1 MEQRH
6 PDHAHHPF
14 TRLHPLPL
22 ALLLLATMLACDIVG
37 TSAGIQFDVR
47 RELAVVRAGSTD
59 PLPELTDAAFHSL
72 ATGSRVTTDAN
83 GEALLQGTVG
93 GQTCRV
99 FLFQDS
105 GLVKKACPNSSS
117 KSGNTT
123 CVEEGSAVFSQCSSH
138 IVMTPTG
145 EARLEGTWV
154 AVTYLPQFQATIYEV
169 YEGRVRAWPVL
180 DYATRTLGNPVDV
193 KGGYF
198 WYSMP
203 DAARKL
209 VPGIPWREPVPFEQ
223 MPPLV
228 EAWRLRP
235 WLERIRARAE
245 AGRIPFPGFLLEG
258 SRVPATEVPAVT
270 VPERVIVTRVPERIV
285 PAAPGLLITGGG
297 GPLEQTTVQE
307 ALLQGLP
314 WAAISAKLL
323 PDPQAPVTIALAGR
337 QVDARTLVEDRERA
351 RQLLARVA
359 PDGFALTMLYTA
371 DERAVQMARQMAEYL
386 INLGIKA
393 VLEEVPVAD
402 AQYKLTTLIAAGE
415 PVLLIQP
422 Q

>member
-1 MEQRH
+1 
-6 PDHAHHPF
+6 
-14 TRLHPLPL
+14 
-22 ALLLLATMLACDIVG
+22 
-37 TSAGIQFDVR
+37 
-47 RELAVVRAGSTD
+47 
-59 PLPELTDAAFHSL
+59 
-72 ATGSRVTTDAN
+72 
-83 GEALLQGTVG
+83 
-93 GQTCRV
+93 
-99 FLFQDS
+99 
-105 GLVKKACPNSSS
+105 
-117 KSGNTT
+117 
-123 CVEEGSAVFSQCSSH
+123 
-138 IVMTPTG
+138 
-145 EARLEGTWV
+145 
-154 AVTYLPQFQATIYEV
+154 
-169 YEGRVRAWPVL
+169 
-180 DYATRTLGNPVDV
+180 
-193 KGGYF
+193 
-198 WYSMP
+198 
-203 DAARKL
+203 
-209 VPGIPWREPVPFEQ
+209 
-223 MPPLV
+223 
-228 EAWRLRP
+228 
-235 WLERIRARAE
+235 
-245 AGRIPFPGFLLEG
+245 
-258 SRVPATEVPAVT
+258 
-270 VPERVIVTRVPERIV
+270 VIVTRVPERIV

-297 GPLEQTTVQE
+297 GLLEKTTVQE